1 MRIYGILIILVLLA
15 GCATG
20 GANSGSARTPQID
33 RISAEELDKLI
44 PKPVPNLSLDEIV
57 RLSQQGVS
65 ADDIIAK
72 IRQSQSRYR
81 LVPSQMIELS
91 RQGVAPKVLDYIQS
105 AQEQAL
111 RDGFAEEINRREK
124 VCRDKLVRLEQQWA
138 LWPAPGYGVYWGGPY
153 WGPYWG
159 GTYPYGYRYWRRP
172 PY

>member
-15 GCATG
+15 GCA
-20 GANSGSARTPQID
+20 NSGSARTPHID

-44 PKPVPNLSLDEIV
+44 PQPVPNLPLDEIV
-57 RLSQQGVS
+57 RLSQQGVT

-91 RQGVAPKVLDYIQS
+91 GQGVSPKVLDYIQS

-111 RDGFAEEINRREK
+111 RDGLTDEINRREK
-124 VCRDKLVRLEQQWA
+124 VYRDNLVRLERQWA
-138 LWPAPGYGVYWGGPY
+138 LWPAPGFGAYWGGPY

-159 GTYPYGYRYWRRP
+159 GTYPYGYRNWRRP